1 MDPQETLSKSYTD
14 SISSYLYE
22 QDEDIHSL
30 NNNNLNTN
38 IINQSIN
45 SNLSNFNSVGYT
57 TPIIAI
63 PKIIDSRRGSHH
75 TNVSSLKQPDIE
87 DYSFSDNESF
97 DQNSSDYYH
106 DEQTT
111 PLPKIQMLVISILLF
126 SEPLTSTILFPFI
139 YFMIKDFHLSNDEK
153 EIGSYAGWITSV
165 FFIAQF
171 CTAIMWGRVSDRYGR
186 RPVLLTGLI
195 GNSVSSCL
203 FGLSKNLWWAI
214 GSRALCGIMNGNS
227 GVARSMVS
235 EITDN
240 TNKAKAF
247 SIFGFCWGAG
257 MIAGPALGGYLAKPV
272 EQFPDIFGNSDFFKN
287 YPYFLPCFVS
297 SCGSLIGFIV
307 GYFYLEESNPS
318 VLANKKWETE
328 NQVNERTA
336 LLTNNTMEESITKR
350 ILPKSGS
357 MRLITQTSIIV
368 IISYSVFGFHAMV
381 FEEVLPLYFTA
392 PVPAGGLGITRTDFA
407 KALSFFGVIQLVFQF
422 GIYPR
427 LTKQY
432 STLVL
437 CRVAF
442 LIFIPVYFLFPEL
455 NTLREWIASNG
466 QLSSGNASE
475 TWTFRFAYL
484 ALMLIR
490 YTGCSLAFT
499 GLGIMV
505 STSAAP
511 EILGTV
517 NGICQSCLSLV
528 RALGPTFGGTL
539 WSMSIKDG
547 NKFPFDRHLVYYI
560 IGFLTIFSFFQS
572 LYISKSVALG
582 GNKKR

>member
-1 MDPQETLSKSYTD
+1 MDPQDTLSKSYTD
-14 SISSYLYE
+14 SISSYLYQ
-22 QDEDIHSL
+22 QDDDVESL
-30 NNNNLNTN
+30 YNNLNAHGT
-38 IINQSIN
+38 NQSIS
-45 SNLSNFNSVGYT
+45 SNLSNFNSTGYT

-63 PKIIDSRRGSHH
+63 PKIMAAADDDTSATRQRRGSSLYSSPRQHH
-75 TNVSSLKQPDIE
+75 YPNCADAHSFDQ
-87 DYSFSDNESF
+87 YSIDNESQ
-97 DQNSSDYYH
+97 DD
-106 DEQTT
+106 DDAVT
-111 PLPKIQMLVISILLF
+111 PLPKVQMLVISILLF

-153 EIGSYAGWITSV
+153 EIGAYAGWITSV

-195 GNSVSSCL
+195 GNTISSCL
-203 FGLSKNLWWAI
+203 FGLSKSLWWAI
-214 GSRALCGIMNGNS
+214 GARALCGIMNGNS

-272 EQFPDIFGNSDFFKN
+272 EQFPGLFGDSVFLTT

-297 SCGSLIGFIV
+297 SCGSMIGFVI
-307 GYFYLEESNPS
+307 GYFYLKESNPN
-318 VLANKKWETE
+318 VLADRKWTSEA
-328 NQVNERTA
+328 NERTA
-336 LLTNNTMEESITKR
+336 LLAGNNNNSNAVMDESVTKR

-357 MRLITQTSIIV
+357 MRLVTQTSII
-368 IISYSVFGFHAMV
+368 IIVAYSVFGFHAMV
-381 FEEVLPLYFTA
+381 FDEVLPLYFTA
-392 PVPAGGLGITRTDFA
+392 PVVAGGLGITRTDFA

-427 LTKQY
+427 LTKYY

-437 CRVAF
+437 CRLAF
-442 LIFIPVYFLFPEL
+442 LMFIPVYFLFPEL
-455 NTLREWIASNG
+455 STLRDWVASNI
-466 QLSSGNASE
+466 SAEASE
-475 TWTFRFAYL
+475 NWTFRF
-484 ALMLIR
+484 
-490 YTGCSLAFT
+490 
-499 GLGIMV
+499 V

-539 WSMSIKDG
+539 WSLSIKDG
-547 NKFPFDRHLVYYI
+547 NVFPLDRHLVYYI
-560 IGFLTIFSFFQS
+560 IGCLSVFSFLQS
-572 LYISKSVALG
+572 FYIPNSVALG
-582 GNKKR
+582 GDKKR

>member
-1 MDPQETLSKSYTD
+1 MDPQDTLSKSYTD

-22 QDEDIHSL
+22 RDDDVESL
-30 NNNNLNTN
+30 YNNNLNTH
-38 IINQSIN
+38 ITNQSIS
-45 SNLSNFNSVGYT
+45 SNLSNFNSTGYT

-63 PKIIDSRRGSHH
+63 PKIMDDDRSSRRRGSSLY
-75 TNVSSLKQPDIE
+75 SSPRHLENRYPHND
-87 DYSFSDNESF
+87 DNSF
-97 DQNSSDYYH
+97 DHYSID
-106 DEQTT
+106 DEGNEDDEDAIT
-111 PLPKIQMLVISILLF
+111 PLPKVQMLVISILLF

-139 YFMIKDFHLSNDEK
+139 YFMIKDFHLSDDEK
-153 EIGSYAGWITSV
+153 EIGAYAGWITSV

-195 GNSVSSCL
+195 GNTISSCM
-203 FGLSKNLWWAI
+203 FGLSKSLWWAI
-214 GSRALCGIMNGNS
+214 GARALCGIMNGNS

-272 EQFPDIFGNSDFFKN
+272 EQFPGLFGGSVFLTK

-297 SCGSLIGFIV
+297 SCGSMIGFII
-307 GYFYLEESNPS
+307 GYFYLKESNPN
-318 VLANKKWETE
+318 VLADRKWESE
-328 NQVNERTA
+328 ANERTA
-336 LLTNNTMEESITKR
+336 LLGGNTTTMDENVTKR

-357 MRLITQTSIIV
+357 MRLVTQTSIIV
-368 IISYSVFGFHAMV
+368 IVAYSVFGFHAMV
-381 FEEVLPLYFTA
+381 FDEVLPLYFTA
-392 PVPAGGLGITRTDFA
+392 PVAAGGLGITRTDFA
-407 KALSFFGVIQLVFQF
+407 KALSFFGVIQLIFQF

-427 LTKQY
+427 LTKRY

-437 CRVAF
+437 CRLAF
-442 LIFIPVYFLFPEL
+442 LVFIPVYFLFPEL
-455 NTLREWIASNG
+455 TSFREWVASG
-466 QLSSGNASE
+466 ISGEASE
-475 TWTFRFAYL
+475 DWTFRFAYL
-484 ALMLIR
+484 FLMLIR
-490 YTGCSLAFT
+490 YSGCCLAYT

-517 NGICQSCLSLV
+517 NVMNAS
-528 RALGPTFGGTL
+528 
-539 WSMSIKDG
+539 
-547 NKFPFDRHLVYYI
+547 
-560 IGFLTIFSFFQS
+560 
-572 LYISKSVALG
+572 SVD
-582 GNKKR
+582 

>member
-1 MDPQETLSKSYTD
+1 MDPQDALSKSYTD

-22 QDEDIHSL
+22 QDDDVESVYNNSL
-30 NNNNLNTN
+30 SAHVP
-38 IINQSIN
+38 NQSIS
-45 SNLSNFNSVGYT
+45 SNLSNFKSTGYT
-57 TPIIAI
+57 TPIIVI
-63 PKIIDSRRGSHH
+63 PKIMADDNSNTRQRRGSSLY
-75 TNVSSLKQPDIE
+75 SSPRHYPNSDAHSFDQ
-87 DYSFSDNESF
+87 YSIDNESQ
-97 DQNSSDYYH
+97 DDYE
-106 DEQTT
+106 DDDAVT
-111 PLPKIQMLVISILLF
+111 PLPKLQMLVISILLF

-139 YFMIKDFHLSNDEK
+139 YFMTWNKLINMHF
-153 EIGSYAGWITSV
+153 GAAAASV

-195 GNSVSSCL
+195 GNTISSCM
-203 FGLSKNLWWAI
+203 FGLSKSLWWAI
-214 GSRALCGIMNGNS
+214 GARALCGIMNGNS

-272 EQFPDIFGNSDFFKN
+272 EQFPGLFGDSVFLTK

-297 SCGSLIGFIV
+297 SCGSMVGFVI
-307 GYFYLEESNPS
+307 GYFYLKESNPN
-318 VLANKKWETE
+318 VLADRKWKFEA
-328 NQVNERTA
+328 NERTA
-336 LLTNNTMEESITKR
+336 LLRSNNNSNAMDESVAKR

-357 MRLITQTSIIV
+357 MRLVTQTSII
-368 IISYSVFGFHAMV
+368 IIIAYSVFGFHAMV
-381 FEEVLPLYFTA
+381 FDEVLPLYFTA
-392 PVPAGGLGITRTDFA
+392 PVVAGGLGITRTDFA
-407 KALSFFGVIQLVFQF
+407 KALSFFGVIQLIFQF

-427 LTKQY
+427 LTKYY

-437 CRVAF
+437 CRLAF
-442 LIFIPVYFLFPEL
+442 LVFIPVYFLFPEL
-455 NTLREWIASNG
+455 STLRDWVASNI
-466 QLSSGNASE
+466 SGEASE
-475 TWTFRFAYL
+475 NWTFRFAYL
-484 ALMLIR
+484 CLMLIR
-490 YTGCSLAFT
+490 YSGCCLAYT

-539 WSMSIKDG
+539 WSLSIKDG
-547 NKFPFDRHLVYYI
+547 NVFPLDRHLVYYI
-560 IGFLTIFSFFQS
+560 IGFLSIFSFLQS
-572 LYISKSVALG
+572 FYIPNSVALG